1 MRNLLRSFHNL
12 PIRSKLILSFLAVIF
27 VSGVIILFIGTRL
40 EHRTIMS
47 LAESKVSHD
56 LASAWMVYNE
66 KISSIRDI
74 VRLSAG
80 REFLQDYFRSG
91 GRPDLEKKLDGIRRE
106 YSLDILTLVDRRGG
120 VILRA
125 RAPEAAGDDQ
135 SHDPYVQ
142 RALQKQ
148 SIAGT
153 QIIPRE
159 ELLKEGSDL
168 AARAY
173 FEFIPTAMAAERPE
187 NHEENGMMLKA
198 ASPVTDDRGDVLGVL
213 YGGVLFNRNYEIVDR
228 VKDIVFKGEK
238 YKDKDIGTATI
249 FQGDLRI
256 ATNVLDDRGDRAV
269 GTRVSR
275 EVNQAVL
282 GEGRAWVGRAF
293 VVTHWY
299 ITAYEPIK
307 AVDGAI
313 IGMLYVGMLEK
324 PYIDL
329 RNRLMGTFGLL
340 AGLSMVFLL
349 GLLAFLAANITRPL
363 REMVVAANKIARGD
377 LTHRV
382 RIRMED
388 EIGQLGAAFNQ
399 MTEDLRNANENLT
412 QWGRTLEKRVEERT
426 QELREAED
434 QLIRSEKLASLG
446 KMASGVAHE
455 INNPLTSILI
465 NASLML
471 ETCGDGH
478 AFLEPLTMISEET
491 TRCAQIVKG
500 LLEFARQTPA
510 QIAPADINDV
520 IERTAQLIE
529 MQASVRN
536 VKIIKALDTSLPQIE
551 LDKNKIRQVFSNL
564 MINAIEAMPTG
575 GTLTITS
582 RLNGNGRQVEILFAD
597 TGVGIPPENIQK
609 LFDPFFTTKSFG
621 TGLGLAVSYGIVQQ
635 RGGTIDVKSEVGR
648 GSVFTVKLPL
658 EEQGGEFF
666 SQGEAHYD

>member
-1 MRNLLRSFHNL
+1 
-12 PIRSKLILSFLAVIF
+12 
-27 VSGVIILFIGTRL
+27 
-40 EHRTIMS
+40 
-47 LAESKVSHD
+47 
-56 LASAWMVYNE
+56 
-66 KISSIRDI
+66 
-74 VRLSAG
+74 
-80 REFLQDYFRSG
+80 
-91 GRPDLEKKLDGIRRE
+91 
-106 YSLDILTLVDRRGG
+106 
-120 VILRA
+120 
-125 RAPEAAGDDQ
+125 
-135 SHDPYVQ
+135 
-142 RALQKQ
+142 
-148 SIAGT
+148 
-153 QIIPRE
+153 
-159 ELLKEGSDL
+159 
-168 AARAY
+168 
-173 FEFIPTAMAAERPE
+173 
-187 NHEENGMMLKA
+187 
-198 ASPVTDDRGDVLGVL
+198 
-213 YGGVLFNRNYEIVDR
+213 
-228 VKDIVFKGEK
+228 
-238 YKDKDIGTATI
+238 
-249 FQGDLRI
+249 
-256 ATNVLDDRGDRAV
+256 
-269 GTRVSR
+269 
-275 EVNQAVL
+275 
-282 GEGRAWVGRAF
+282 
-293 VVTHWY
+293 
-299 ITAYEPIK
+299 
-307 AVDGAI
+307 
-313 IGMLYVGMLEK
+313 
-324 PYIDL
+324 
-329 RNRLMGTFGLL
+329 
-340 AGLSMVFLL
+340 
-349 GLLAFLAANITRPL
+349 
-363 REMVVAANKIARGD
+363 
-377 LTHRV
+377 
-382 RIRMED
+382 
-388 EIGQLGAAFNQ
+388 

-491 TRCAQIVKG
+491 ARCAEIVKG

-621 TGLGLAVSYGIVQQ
+621 TGLGLAVSYGIIQQ

-658 EEQGGEFF
+658 EETRQTNYSLKERPIMTNRPKHKILIVDDEVTVCKSIQRALLSDLYEIDMALSGE
-666 SQGEAHYD
+666 EALRKEDEKKYDVIIADLMMPGLSGLDLLQSLKAKNALAKVIMVTGYPTMKTTVQAMQIGAFDYLPKPFLPAELRLTVTRALTAAEKEKAEKPD